1 MRLLPKSLSEK
12 WFSSIGTKLA
22 TLITLLI
29 ALISIFMY
37 LFFPVKLK
45 QQAIK
50 LIAAKAQS
58 VAQMTAFS
66 ISSALFFEDIEAA
79 EEALQ
84 GTRRNHDLVYVVVL
98 NESGN
103 VFVAFN
109 RDKAEKAN
117 YLQTKNNHPVS
128 QDGSLYQISTNI
140 LSNDRNIGRLYLG
153 LSLKDL
159 QAEVNRSRTAIALI
173 SAAIF
178 VIGMLAAIAIS
189 SLITGPLS
197 QIVRTVQHISK
208 GDLSQRT
215 AISSRD
221 EVGHL
226 AKAFDLMVDNLE
238 SIQREIEN
246 ANQTLEGHAKEL
258 QREIDERR
266 RVEEELR
273 ESEERFR
280 TISTTAKDA
289 IVMMDDQGNIIYWN
303 PTAEETFGYSFKEI
317 TGKEL
322 HRLLAPQRYHEAYL
336 KGLSKFR
343 QSGQGEAVG
352 KTLELEAVRK
362 DGTEFPIEISLSAIQ
377 IKGRWQAVGIVRD
390 ITERKQV
397 EIKLKQTLSELERS
411 NSELQHFAYVASHD
425 LQEPLRMVVSYVQ
438 LLQRRYHGKLDS
450 DADEFIAY
458 AVDGTIRMQG
468 LINDL
473 LTYSRVGTRGRAF
486 EPTECQAVL
495 DRALSNLQMAI
506 QESGA
511 KITADP
517 LPTVTADGSQ
527 LGQLFQNLIGNAIK
541 FHSDEPSRV
550 HISVQDRSDEWLF
563 SIRDNGIGIAADS
576 SGRIFEVFKRL
587 HTRKEYP
594 GTGIGLAIC
603 RKIVKRHGGDIWVE
617 SEPGQGSTFYF
628 TIPKKVKEEVKD
640 HEYQSIGQT
649 N

>member
-1 MRLLPKSLSEK
+1 MRLLPKSLSER

-22 TLITLLI
+22 ILITLLI
-29 ALISIFMY
+29 ALISLFMY
-37 LFFPVKLK
+37 VLFPAKLK
-45 QQAIK
+45 HQAVK
-50 LIAAKAQS
+50 SIAAKAQS

-66 ISSALFFEDIEAA
+66 ISSAVFFEDQEAA
-79 EEALQ
+79 QEALQ
-84 GTRRNHDLVYVVVL
+84 GARQNQDLVYVVVL
-98 NESGN
+98 DESGD
-103 VFVAFN
+103 VFAVFN
-109 RDKAEKAN
+109 RDKAEEAN
-117 YLQTKNNHPVS
+117 YLKTKNDHPVS
-128 QDGSLYQISTNI
+128 PDGSLFQISTNI
-140 LSNDRNIGRLYLG
+140 FGNGRNIGRLYLG
-153 LSLKDL
+153 LSLEDL

-178 VIGMLAAIAIS
+178 IIGMLAALAIS

-197 QIVRTVQHISK
+197 QIVRTVQHISQ

-226 AKAFDLMVDNLE
+226 AKAFNLMVDNLE
-238 SIQREIEN
+238 SAHRELEN

-266 RVEEELR
+266 RAEEALR

-289 IVMMDDQGNIIYWN
+289 IVMMDDQGNISYWN
-303 PTAEETFGYSFKEI
+303 PTAEETFGYSRKEI

-322 HRLLAPQRYHEAYL
+322 HKLLAPQRYHEAYL
-336 KGLSKFR
+336 KGYSEFR
-343 QSGQGEAVG
+343 ETGKGAAVG
-352 KTLELEAVRK
+352 KTLELEAVKK

-390 ITERKQV
+390 ITERKRGEV
-397 EIKLKQTLSELERS
+397 KLKQTLSELERS

-438 LLQRRYHGKLDS
+438 LLQRRYQGKLDS

-473 LTYSRVGTRGRAF
+473 LTYSRVGTRGRTF

-495 DRALSNLQMAI
+495 DRALANLQVAI
-506 QESGA
+506 QESGIQ
-511 KITADP
+511 ITSDP
-517 LPTVTADGSQ
+517 LPTVMADGSQ
-527 LGQLFQNLIGNAIK
+527 LSQLFQNLIGNAIK
-541 FHSDEPSRV
+541 FRTDVPPRV
-550 HISVQDRSDEWLF
+550 HISVQDRRDEWLF
-563 SIRDNGIGIAADS
+563 SIRDNGIGIASES
-576 SGRIFEVFKRL
+576 SGRVFEVFKRL
-587 HTRKEYP
+587 HSKKEYP

-603 RKIVKRHGGDIWVE
+603 KKIVERHGGSIWVE

-628 TIPKKVKEEVKD
+628 TIPKKVREEVKD
-640 HEYQSIGQT
+640 HECRTVGQT